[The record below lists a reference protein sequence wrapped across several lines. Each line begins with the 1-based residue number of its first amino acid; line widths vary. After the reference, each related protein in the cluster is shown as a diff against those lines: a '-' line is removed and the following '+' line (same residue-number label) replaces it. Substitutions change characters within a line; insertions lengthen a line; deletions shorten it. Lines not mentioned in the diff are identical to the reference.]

1 MILGEKLKRTAAFA
15 FIALVLTALWM
26 VKVDSQVQSVNSK
39 FLGIDPSNSVV
50 LSYDFSSPLVT
61 GTVDH
66 DHVSM
71 SGLPSYGAP
80 GEPVLPFKLVRMLI
94 PQGKE
99 VESISIIPGNR
110 TRLTGK
116 LNIEY
121 GKTLLPTSVDN
132 IVEDKANETIY
143 TSGDPFPGKLYSQE
157 STQYMRGYGIF
168 LLKLYP
174 VEYLPKTGEL
184 YYYQEMVLNVNM
196 KNGGESSSFFRGLPE
211 DAQAIQS
218 IVDNPN
224 AGGTYHITPNKL
236 QTAISNP
243 LPSYK
248 YVIVTSNALNSSFQ
262 PLVTWKI
269 NKGVT
274 GKIVFLEDIMKDPRY
289 NSDGLFGD
297 GNGSPSFNDT
307 QAHVRNF
314 IKDAYLNWGTE
325 YVLLGGDDEII
336 PARGVYDYAGAYSDY
351 NIPADMY
358 YGALDGSWDKDN
370 DTIFGEAVYHWNG
383 PENATVGEEADFFA
397 EVYAGRATVDTQ
409 QEAAS
414 FVNKTLAYE
423 QSSQA
428 DYLKKSLMVGERL
441 DDVTQGANGQDRV
454 TEIMPQYTT
463 TRLYSRDGTYSKT
476 VVINELN
483 SGTHIVAHDGHSN
496 YRGVMGLSGTD
507 VDALTNTQYFLV
519 YSLGCFSAAFDT
531 AMSGTIEAVAEHF
544 IFQSHGAF
552 AYIGNSRYGWYCPAS
567 TDGPGERYERSF
579 FIVLNSGTRNLGKA
593 LQLSKEQEP
602 LLDRWTCFTLNLLGD
617 PETEIVTAFSTP
629 TAHFKTRTD
638 SLAPPHVGGVVTIT
652 GTAKRGTAAG
662 AAFSNFTVEFG
673 NGTSP
678 TSWVTNGI
686 TLASNGQFEISNGTL
701 ATWNTSQVSGG
712 NYTLRLRVLG
722 SGLVGE
728 DKLIVTVNNA
738 AITVYIRANGTVD
751 PPTAPIN
758 RNGSIYT
765 LTASIFNDGDGII
778 IERDNVMLD
787 GAGYTLQGT
796 GSGVGV
802 FLLGRS
808 NVTIK
813 NVLVES
819 RLYGISLDHSTN
831 ISISGCSTEGGKFG
845 IWLSESS
852 DNSIIG
858 NNIIHNYYGVSLLL
872 YSNNNTIVQ
881 NQIIENTGTYG
892 AGVYLYISSNNSIY
906 HNVFVNNTIQQNSQ
920 VYDAAW
926 DCADP
931 GLIAPSVN
939 IWDSGYPSGG
949 NYWSDYGGTDLY
961 KGAYQNETGSDGI
974 GDTPYVIDADV
985 TYSLNNHDRYPM
997 IIPPIHDIAVTNVTT
1012 SKTVV
1017 GAGYNVTIQSWIKN
1031 KGAFT
1036 ETFNVTIGVTR
1047 VVYEII
1053 VGFVNVTLLSQGTV
1067 TINCTW
1073 NTTNWPLGNYTID
1086 TYASPVQGEVVTSD
1100 NSLTDGIVT
1109 VSIIGD
1115 ITGPYGV
1122 PDGKV
1127 DIRDVA
1133 AAARLFGVQ
1142 YPNPNYNPNYDMNG
1156 DGKIDIKDIS
1166 TVAKHFGERVP

>member
-1 MILGEKLKRTAAFA
+1 MILGEKLKRTAAVA
-15 FIALVLTALWM
+15 FIMLVLTALWM
-26 VKVDSQVQSVNSK
+26 VKLDYQVQSVNSK

-50 LSYDFSSPLVT
+50 LNYDFSSPLVT
-61 GTVDH
+61 GTGDH
-66 DHVSM
+66 DHVVI

-99 VESISIIPGNR
+99 VESVNIITGNR

-116 LNIEY
+116 FNIEY

-132 IVEDKANETIY
+132 MVEDKANETIY
-143 TSGDPFPGKLYSQE
+143 TSADPFPGKLYSQE
-157 STQYMRGYGIF
+157 STQYMRGYGVF

-174 VEYLPKTGEL
+174 VEYLPKTGEI
-184 YYYQEMVLNVNM
+184 YYYQKMILNVDL
-196 KNGGESSSFFRGLPE
+196 KNVGQISPFFRDLPE
-211 DAQAIQS
+211 DEQPIQS

-224 AGGTYHITPNKL
+224 AMGMYHITPNKL
-236 QTAISNP
+236 QTAILSP

-248 YVIVTSNALNSSFQ
+248 YVIVTSNSLNSTFQ
-262 PLVTWKI
+262 PLIAWKI

-307 QAHVRNF
+307 QAHIRNF

-336 PARGVYDYAGAYSDY
+336 PARGIYDYAGAYSDY

-358 YGALDGSWDKDN
+358 YSALDGSWDKDN

-383 PENATVGEEADFFA
+383 PENATAGEEADFFA
-397 EVYAGRATVDTQ
+397 EVYVGRATVDTS
-409 QEAAS
+409 QEAAN

-423 QSSQA
+423 QSPQA
-428 DYLKKSLMVGERL
+428 DYLKKSLMIGERL

-454 TEIMPQYTT
+454 TEIIPQYTT
-463 TRLYSRDGTYSKT
+463 SRLYGRDGTYSKT
-476 VVINELN
+476 AVINEMN
-483 SGTHIVAHDGHSN
+483 SGTHIIAHDGHSN
-496 YRGVMGLSGTD
+496 YRVVMGLSGTD

-531 AMSGTIEAVAEHF
+531 AVSGTIEAVAEHF
-544 IFQSHGAF
+544 ISQPNGSF

-567 TDGPGERYERSF
+567 TDGPGDRYERSF
-579 FIVLNSGTRNLGKA
+579 FTVLNSGTRNLGKA

-602 LLDRWTCFTLNLLGD
+602 LLDRWTYFTLNLLGD
-617 PETEIVTAFSTP
+617 PETEIVTAFNTP

-638 SLAPPHVGGVVTIT
+638 SLAPPHVGGVVTMT
-652 GTAKRGTAAG
+652 GTAKRGTATG
-662 AAFSNFTVEFG
+662 ATFSNFTVEFG

-678 TSWVTNGI
+678 TNWMTNGI
-686 TLASNGQFEISNGTL
+686 TLASNGQTEITNGTL

-728 DKLIVTVNNA
+728 DKLIVTANNA
-738 AITVYIRANGTVD
+738 AMAVIIRANGTVD
-751 PPTAPIN
+751 PLTAPIN

-765 LTASIFNDGDGII
+765 LTANIFNDGDGII
-778 IERDNVMLD
+778 IERDNVTLD
-787 GAGYTLQGT
+787 GGGYALQGT

-808 NVTIK
+808 NVTIR
-813 NVLVES
+813 NLLVES

-831 ISISGCSTEGGKFG
+831 IRILECSTEGGKFG

-852 DNSIIG
+852 NNSIVG
-858 NNIIHNYYGVSLLL
+858 NNIIHNYYGVSLLS

-881 NQIIENTGTYG
+881 NQITENTGTYG
-892 AGVYLYISSNNSIY
+892 AGVYLYISSDNSIY
-906 HNVFVNNTIQQNSQ
+906 HNVLVNNTIQQNSQ

-931 GLIAPSVN
+931 GLIAPSIS
-939 IWDSGYPSGG
+939 IWDNGYPSGG
-949 NYWSDYGGTDLY
+949 NYWSDYGGKDLY

-1017 GAGYNVTIQSWIKN
+1017 GAGYNVTIQLWIKN

-1036 ETFNVTIGVTR
+1036 ETFNVTIGIIR
-1047 VVYEII
+1047 VVYD
-1053 VGFVNVTLLSQGTV
+1053 VLAGFLNVSLPSQGTV
-1067 TINCTW
+1067 IINCTW

-1086 TYASPVQGEVVTSD
+1086 TYASPVQDEMATSD
-1100 NSLTDGIVT
+1100 NSLIDGIVT

-1122 PDGKV
+1122 PDSKV

-1142 YPNPNYNPNYDMNG
+1142 YPDPNYNPNYDMNG
-1156 DGKIDIKDIS
+1156 DGKINIIDIS
-1166 TVAKHFGERVP
+1166 TVAKHFGEKVP